1 LKYKFLREVYEK
13 GKQAFVSFIR
23 AYSKH
28 ECSHIFQIK
37 ELDLVNLAK
46 GFGLLHMP
54 KMPEIQ
60 KDHKSIKFVQIEIST
75 IPYKY
80 LKIIFI
86 ITNYVL
92 TYLYIKI

>member
-1 LKYKFLREVYEK
+1 MCDECEKSELYEK

-37 ELDLVNLAK
+37 ELDMVGLAK

-54 KMPEIQ
+54 KMPEIARELC
-60 KDHKSIKFVQIEIST
+60 KTKLSDIDTST
-75 IPYKY
+75 IPYK
-80 LKIIFI
+80 
-86 ITNYVL
+86 
-92 TYLYIKI
+92 